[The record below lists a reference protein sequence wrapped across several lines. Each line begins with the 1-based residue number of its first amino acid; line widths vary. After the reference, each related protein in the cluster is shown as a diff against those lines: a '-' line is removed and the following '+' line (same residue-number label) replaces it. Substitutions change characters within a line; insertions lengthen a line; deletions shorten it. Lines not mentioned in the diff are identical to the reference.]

1 MLNISKTLP
10 NNSVETNQFGEFTN
24 LSEENKNKL
33 FFNNPK
39 FSEINQF
46 RFLNKEIHN

>member
-1 MLNISKTLP
+1 MLNVSKTLP
-10 NNSVETNQFGEFTN
+10 NNYVETNQFPEFTN

-39 FSEINQF
+39 FSS
-46 RFLNKEIHN
+46 NKIKHFELIRVN